1 MFTRS
6 TESTVCFS
14 RPFRLSQL
22 DRAQPAGRYR
32 LITEEERVEGLSF
45 EAFQRVRTL
54 LYLPANALPGHVR
67 EVVDVDPVE
76 LAAALVVDALQ
87 GLGGPA
93 PHPPGVS

>member
-6 TESTVCFS
+6 TESTICFS
-14 RPFRLSQL
+14 KPFRLSQF
-22 DRAQPAGRYR
+22 DQAQPAGSYR
-32 LITEEERVEGLSF
+32 LITEEERLEGLSF

-54 LYLPANALPGHVR
+54 LYLPAVALPGRAR

-87 GLGGPA
+87 GFGGPRET
-93 PHPPGVS
+93 ST